1 MQREPERIFSAD
13 SMLWRICREH
23 AILLHGPAAA
33 VMQIAHPRIGLGVLQ
48 HSDFQTAPLARLMR
62 TLDAVYTM
70 TFGTRAE
77 ALSAAGRVREI
88 HRRVNGDATAH
99 NVPGKSQYSAFEPDL
114 LMWVIATMI
123 MSSVDGYER
132 AVTTLSDHQKQQ
144 FYSEMRQL
152 GTLFDL
158 SADYGPQ
165 TWREFLL
172 YWQEQLAS
180 PELGAHSV
188 SRKVAWAVARPKS
201 SLWLR
206 ISSWP
211 LIFMFSEILP
221 EPVRSR
227 LGFRSTPI
235 TRFLLTVATFAM
247 RLLVKLA
254 PARLRFAPH
263 YIHACSQSPATPIA
277 IGAIAEYNFTRRL
290 GGR

>member
-1 MQREPERIFSAD
+1 MQRDSERIFSAD

-77 ALSAAGRVREI
+77 VLAAAQGVREI
-88 HRRVNGDATAH
+88 HRRVSGDAAAH
-99 NVPGKSQYSAFEPDL
+99 DVPGKPLYSAFEPDL

-132 AVTTLSDHQKQQ
+132 AVTTLSGDQKQE

-158 SADYGPQ
+158 PGDYGPQ
-165 TWREFLL
+165 TWHDFLL
-172 YWQEQLAS
+172 YWHDQLAS
-180 PELGAHSV
+180 PELGSHPI
-188 SRKVAWAVARPKS
+188 SRQGRRGPWRVQRARCGCGSAV
-201 SLWLR
+201 
-206 ISSWP
+206 
-211 LIFMFSEILP
+211 
-221 EPVRSR
+221 
-227 LGFRSTPI
+227 
-235 TRFLLTVATFAM
+235 
-247 RLLVKLA
+247 
-254 PARLRFAPH
+254 
-263 YIHACSQSPATPIA
+263 
-277 IGAIAEYNFTRRL
+277 
-290 GGR
+290 GR